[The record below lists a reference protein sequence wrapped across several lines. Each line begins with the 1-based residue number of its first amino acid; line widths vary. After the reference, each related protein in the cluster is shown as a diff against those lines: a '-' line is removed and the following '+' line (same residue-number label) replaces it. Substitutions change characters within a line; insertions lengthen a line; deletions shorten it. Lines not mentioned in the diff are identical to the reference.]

1 MRQGAFFRKKRSFPK
16 QGAETDRNTILFLF
30 IISLLFFLLVR
41 FIPYKRA
48 DAVSEE
54 MIRASEIMEEA
65 MGALRDC
72 KSEAGLPI
80 DTESDPNQTGFIG
93 LESSPLM
100 TTIGNL
106 EAKRTTTNPN
116 FAALVVFLLKEAGVE
131 RGDTVAVGASSS
143 FPALIVAVL
152 SASKAMEL
160 QPLMINSLGAS
171 QWGANIMDF
180 HWLDMLDC
188 LLESGIFDFQP
199 IALSLGGEK
208 DKGEDMSPEGRSFL
222 LEEISKSGFPFID
235 ESDLRANVETRM
247 QLYEENAGANR
258 VKAFVNIGGS
268 WANMGTHAEV
278 LELKP
283 GLVRIKHFPTVEKRG
298 VIFEMASRNIP
309 VIHLLFVRGLV
320 ERYGLSWDPV
330 PLPRPGKERLFQR
343 AREKQPLFL
352 WLSVIYLALVVLI
365 FVFRSQLRK

>member
-1 MRQGAFFRKKRSFPK
+1 MQSAFFKQKRSFPK
-16 QGAETDRNTILFLF
+16 QGAGADRNTILVLF

-41 FIPYKRA
+41 FIPFRKG
-48 DAVSEE
+48 DAVSED
-54 MIRASEIMEEA
+54 MFKASEIMEEA
-65 MGALRDC
+65 MAALREC
-72 KSEAGLPI
+72 QREGGLLL
-80 DTESDPNQTGFIG
+80 DTENDPNQTGLIG
-93 LESSPLM
+93 FESSPLT

-116 FAALVVFLLKEAGVE
+116 FAALVVYILQEAGVE

-152 SASKAMEL
+152 SAAKAMDL
-160 QPLMINSLGAS
+160 HPLMINSLGAS
-171 QWGANIMDF
+171 QWGANLRDF
-180 HWLDMLDC
+180 HWLDMLNC
-188 LLESGIFDFQP
+188 LLKSGIFDFQP

-208 DKGEDMSPEGRSFL
+208 DKGEDMSSEGRLFL
-222 LEEISKSGFPFID
+222 QEEIKKSGFPFID
-235 ESDLRANVETRM
+235 NSDLRENVKTRM
-247 QLYEENAGANR
+247 RLYEKNAGANKI
-258 VKAFVNIGGS
+258 KAFINIGGS
-268 WANMGTHAEV
+268 WANMGTDAEV

-283 GLVRIKHFPTVEKRG
+283 GLVRIRQLPPLEKRG
-298 VIFEMASRNIP
+298 VIFEMASRKIP

-352 WLSVIYLALVVLI
+352 WLSVIYLALVVSI
-365 FVFRSQLRK
+365 FVFRNKLR